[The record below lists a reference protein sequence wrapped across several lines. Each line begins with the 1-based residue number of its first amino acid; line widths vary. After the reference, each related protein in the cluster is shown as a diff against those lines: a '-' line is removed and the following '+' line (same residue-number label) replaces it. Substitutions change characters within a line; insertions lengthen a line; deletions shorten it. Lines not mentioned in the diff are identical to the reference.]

1 MPDNNAVNSP
11 KLPSGAHFPSS
22 RYPAIPLV
30 RPLPVFGKSFN
41 VELSSGLTLSPDTVI
56 RAAIG
61 KSLQTVLREEGVLQ
75 PLKQFRY
82 GILGLHQL
90 SSTTKAT
97 IRSAMGPV
105 GDKAIAVL
113 DGAPI
118 PQDLVNMSD
127 WSAVAVTWDVM
138 SANNAL
144 DVVVKSCTELDK
156 FASALS
162 ACTVANGRE
171 AGEQMLQARFGQML
185 PAWRE
190 LSPHLLTAGC
200 LRIETSLHVVAELEA
215 MPRPVATGG
224 ATVSLVA
231 DFLAPTA
238 KPIGHWI
245 RQIAATVNCNNNKEL
260 ADLLACRGILHQ
272 GGRPITHDTLKGWS
286 AMKPGLIMSLDGCQ
300 ALLRVVLDKEAAQRL
315 LCQFALARFI
325 AFLCDFLCASV
336 STEAPSWQEAQRI
349 LLARYKQ
356 ITAARQQAVDGSQSE
371 RK

>member
-1 MPDNNAVNSP
+1 MSDNNAVNSP
-11 KLPSGAHFPSS
+11 TLPSGTHFPTS

-30 RPLPVFGKSFN
+30 RPLPVFGKSFD
-41 VELSSGLTLSPDTVI
+41 VELSSGLTLNPDTVI

-61 KSLQTVLREEGVLQ
+61 KSLQTILREEGVLQ

-82 GILGLHQL
+82 GVLGLHQL

-105 GDKAIAVL
+105 GDKVIAVL
-113 DGAPI
+113 DGAPM
-118 PQDLVNMSD
+118 PEDLVNMSD
-127 WSAVAVTWDVM
+127 WSAVAVTWGFM
-138 SANNAL
+138 SADNAL
-144 DVVVKSCTELDK
+144 DVVVKSCIELDK

-171 AGEQMLQARFGQML
+171 AGEQMFQARFGQML

-190 LSPHLLTAGC
+190 LCPHLLTVGC

-215 MPRPVATGG
+215 MPRPVATEG
-224 ATVSLVA
+224 AAVSLVA

-238 KPIGHWI
+238 KPIGHWL
-245 RQIAATVNCNNNKEL
+245 RQVAATVKCNNNKEL
-260 ADLLACRGILHQ
+260 ADLLARRDILHQ

-300 ALLRVVLDKEAAQRL
+300 ALLKVVSDKEAAQRL
-315 LCQFALARFI
+315 LCRFALARFL
-325 AFLCDFLCASV
+325 AFLCDFLRACV

-349 LLARYKQ
+349 LLARYRQ

-371 RK
+371 

>member
-1 MPDNNAVNSP
+1 MSDNNAVNSP
-11 KLPSGAHFPSS
+11 TLPSGIHFPTS

-41 VELSSGLTLSPDTVI
+41 VELSSSLTLSPDTVI

-61 KSLQTVLREEGVLQ
+61 KSLQTILREEGLLQ

-105 GDKAIAVL
+105 GDKVVAVL

-118 PQDLVNMSD
+118 PEGLDNMSD
-127 WSAVAVTWDVM
+127 WSAVAMTWEVM
-138 SANNAL
+138 SADNAL
-144 DVVVKSCTELDK
+144 DVVVKSYIELDE

-162 ACTVANGRE
+162 AYTVANGRE
-171 AGEQMLQARFGQML
+171 AGEQMLQTRFGQML
-185 PAWRE
+185 PAWRV
-190 LSPHLLTAGC
+190 LCPHLLVVGC

-224 ATVSLVA
+224 AAVSLVA

-238 KPIGHWI
+238 KPIGHWL
-245 RQIAATVNCNNNKEL
+245 RQVAATVKCNNNKEL
-260 ADLLACRGILHQ
+260 ADLLARRNILHQ
-272 GGRPITHDTLKGWS
+272 GDRPITHDTLKGWS

-300 ALLRVVLDKEAAQRL
+300 ALLKVVSDKEAAQRL
-315 LCQFALARFI
+315 LCRFALARFL
-325 AFLCDFLCASV
+325 AFLCDFLRACV
-336 STEAPSWQEAQRI
+336 STEVPSWQEAQRI
-349 LLARYKQ
+349 LLARYSQ
-356 ITAARQQAVDGSQSE
+356 ITAARQ
-371 RK
+371 